1 MESSLHRFVRLLR
14 LAGMRVSVSEAADAM
29 HAAAQPGLLAD
40 RDALREALRVTL
52 VKDRRDDEIFTEL
65 YDAFFAL
72 RRVTFGGGD
81 EEHGHAH
88 DDLADLGETTGFT
101 VSEEPSQTPQQG
113 HSHGKPADIR
123 DFFDPQD
130 LAQRYNLHQEA
141 NKIDLAGMTEEIV
154 LSEGGGIAGGDRSA
168 VQLTTDRLHN
178 AGVPGRLA
186 PEAGRRDG
194 IELSVAQDQI
204 GRAHV

>member
-1 MESSLHRFVRLLR
+1 TPTTTGAGTTAPTSSTWTTTSTAPPYGRRRTGPGGTARTTTAAAGRASSRGRTRAAARHGARSPPSGAGTGSGSGHVESSLHRFVRLLR

-81 EEHGHAH
+81 EE
-88 DDLADLGETTGFT
+88 
-101 VSEEPSQTPQQG
+101 
-113 HSHGKPADIR
+113 
-123 DFFDPQD
+123 
-130 LAQRYNLHQEA
+130 
-141 NKIDLAGMTEEIV
+141 
-154 LSEGGGIAGGDRSA
+154 
-168 VQLTTDRLHN
+168 
-178 AGVPGRLA
+178 
-186 PEAGRRDG
+186 
-194 IELSVAQDQI
+194 
-204 GRAHV
+204 